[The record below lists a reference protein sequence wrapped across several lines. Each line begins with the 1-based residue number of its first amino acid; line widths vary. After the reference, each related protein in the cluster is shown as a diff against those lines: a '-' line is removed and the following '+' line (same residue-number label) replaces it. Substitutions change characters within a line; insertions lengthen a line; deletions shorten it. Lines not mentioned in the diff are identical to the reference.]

1 MTIARIRTILYQGGG
16 IMDVLIKLS
25 VPNFI
30 YRFYKDASR
39 HVAGSTP
46 EKLMSDALSAYAGLL
61 SKDIARQRTEY
72 SDKNSSASRS
82 R

>member
-1 MTIARIRTILYQGGG
+1 
-16 IMDVLIKLS
+16 MDILIKLT
-25 VPNFI
+25 VPNFV

-46 EKLMSDALSAYAGLL
+46 EKLMADALGAYAGLL
-61 SKDIARQRTEY
+61 SRDIARQRTE
-72 SDKNSSASRS
+72 SSSGPGESSSISRS

>member
-1 MTIARIRTILYQGGG
+1 
-16 IMDVLIKLS
+16 MDILIKLT
-25 VPNFI
+25 VPNYV

-46 EKLMSDALSAYAGLL
+46 EKLMADALSAYAGLL

-72 SDKNSSASRS
+72 SDENSSTSRS